1 MEKSVGSQRMKNDAL
16 KLTQLIANAV
26 CLVIALA
33 TVDALAQPASY
44 LVNPGDS
51 LQIDVWNEETLS
63 RRVLVRPDGIIS
75 LPMAG
80 DIPTTGLAPEAVA
93 VRIAD
98 ALGDFMKDRP
108 RVVVSLVE
116 AAGNQIYV
124 LGKVDKPG
132 RFRISA
138 NTDVMQALALAGGLN
153 SFADEDDIKVLRRN
167 ENGQQTAIPFRYSQ
181 VKAGKALESNIVLRS
196 GDLVVVP

>member
-1 MEKSVGSQRMKNDAL
+1 MNKNAF
-16 KLTQLIANAV
+16 KYAQLIVSAF
-26 CLVIALA
+26 CLVVSFA
-33 TVDALAQPASY
+33 TTEAVGQPASY
-44 LVNPGDS
+44 LVNPGDR
-51 LQIDVWNEETLS
+51 LQIDVWNEESLS
-63 RRVLVRPDGIIS
+63 RNVLVRPDGVIS

-93 VRIAD
+93 IRIAE

-167 ENGQQTAIPFRYSQ
+167 ENGLQTAIPFRYSQ
-181 VKAGKALESNIVLRS
+181 VKSGKSLESNIVLRS

>member
-1 MEKSVGSQRMKNDAL
+1 MKRSVL
-16 KLTQLIANAV
+16 KLAQRIVNGACLLISFASAE
-26 CLVIALA
+26 AFS
-33 TVDALAQPASY
+33 QPASY
-44 LVNPGDS
+44 LVNPGDR
-51 LQIDVWNEETLS
+51 LQIDVWNEESLS
-63 RRVLVRPDGIIS
+63 RNVLVRPDGIIS

-80 DIPTTGLAPEAVA
+80 DIPTTGLAPAAVA
-93 VRIAD
+93 MRVAE
-98 ALGDFMKDRP
+98 ALGEFMKDRP

-132 RFRISA
+132 RFHISA

-153 SFADEDDIKVLRRN
+153 SFADEDDIKILRRN
-167 ENGQQTAIPFRYSQ
+167 ERGQQIAIPFRYSQ
-181 VKAGKALESNIVLRS
+181 VKSGKSLESNIVLQS

>member
-1 MEKSVGSQRMKNDAL
+1 MAGQHPTQDAARP
-16 KLTQLIANAV
+16 TQLVVAAFCLLISLAPARAV
-26 CLVIALA
+26 S
-33 TVDALAQPASY
+33 QPASY
-44 LVNPGDS
+44 LVNPGDR
-51 LQIDVWNEETLS
+51 LQIDVWNEESLS
-63 RRVLVRPDGIIS
+63 RNVLVRPDGIIS

-80 DIPTTGLAPEAVA
+80 DIPTSGLAPGAVA

-181 VKAGKALESNIVLRS
+181 VKSGKSLESNIVLRS

>member
-1 MEKSVGSQRMKNDAL
+1 MNESIFKRA
-16 KLTQLIANAV
+16 QLIVNAA
-26 CLVIALA
+26 CLVISLGAA
-33 TVDALAQPASY
+33 NAICQPASY
-44 LVNPGDS
+44 LVNPGDH
-51 LQIDVWNEETLS
+51 LQIDVWNEESLS
-63 RRVLVRPDGIIS
+63 RNVLVRPDGIIS

-80 DIPTTGLAPEAVA
+80 DISTTSLAPEAVA
-93 VRIAD
+93 MRIAE

-132 RFRISA
+132 RFHINA

-153 SFADEDDIKVLRRN
+153 SFADEDDIKILRRN
-167 ENGQQTAIPFRYSQ
+167 EDGQQTAIPFRYSQ
-181 VKAGKALESNIVLRS
+181 VKSGKSLESNIVLRS
-196 GDLVVVP
+196 GDVVVVP

>member
-1 MEKSVGSQRMKNDAL
+1 METLIEGQRMKNDAL
-16 KLTQLIANAV
+16 KLTQLLANAF
-26 CLVIALA
+26 CLVITLA
-33 TVDALAQPASY
+33 AAEAVAQSASY

-63 RRVLVRPDGIIS
+63 RSVLVRPDGIIS

-181 VKAGKALESNIVLRS
+181 VKSGKSLESNIVLRS

>member
-1 MEKSVGSQRMKNDAL
+1 MNKNAF
-16 KLTQLIANAV
+16 KYAQLIVSAF
-26 CLVIALA
+26 CLVVSFA
-33 TVDALAQPASY
+33 TTEAVGQPASY
-44 LVNPGDS
+44 LVNPGDR
-51 LQIDVWNEETLS
+51 LQIDVWNEESLS
-63 RRVLVRPDGIIS
+63 RNVLVRPDGVIS

-93 VRIAD
+93 IRIAD

-167 ENGQQTAIPFRYSQ
+167 ENGLQTAIPFRYSQ
-181 VKAGKALESNIVLRS
+181 VKSGKSLESNIVLRS